1 LVFVQRPQFVGQLL
15 MCVLRR
21 FIQQT
26 MKVKVILNPYANR
39 WRAKSRADAILDACH
54 LAGLEADMA
63 FIPAPGLGAQ
73 EAMRASDDG
82 YDAVVAAGGDGT
94 VHEVVNGLIAASG
107 DGPTKPLG
115 VMPVGTG
122 NDFNDMSGLPRDLL
136 GAAKIVAA
144 GQTRQVDAGR
154 ITVDDR
160 VHYFDNNCAL
170 AMEPVVTIENVK
182 MTRLSGNIR
191 YVAAVIK
198 SLAQLN
204 AWQMRV
210 TWDDGAYEG
219 PIILLSV
226 CNSPRTGGLFRMAPE
241 AKMDDGLFD
250 FVYAPDLP
258 MAQVIKLLPR
268 LVRGTHIKH
277 EQISYGRTRALTAE
291 CEAGSPIHAD
301 GEVLSESA
309 TRFTYEILPNK
320 ITLLAG

>member
-1 LVFVQRPQFVGQLL
+1 MVGPAGRTRFALLTRHQL
-15 MCVLRR
+15 
-21 FIQQT
+21 
-26 MKVKVILNPYANR
+26 KVKIILNPYANR
-39 WRAKSRADAILDACH
+39 WRARGRADDILAAFQRLGLDADLTH
-54 LAGLEADMA
+54 
-63 FIPAPGLGAQ
+63 IPAPGRGAE

-94 VHEVVNGLIAASG
+94 VHEVVNGLIAAAG
-107 DGPTKPLG
+107 DSPTKPLG

-122 NDFNDMSGLPRDLL
+122 NDFNDMSGLPRDLH

-144 GQTRQVDAGR
+144 GQTRQVDAGQVT
-154 ITVDDR
+154 IDGK

-198 SLAQLN
+198 CLAKLN

-210 TWDDGAYEG
+210 TWDDGFYEG
-219 PIILLSV
+219 PILLLSI

-241 AKMDDGLFD
+241 AKMDDGLLD

-258 MAQVIKLLPR
+258 LQRVIRILPG
-268 LVRGTHIKH
+268 LVRGTHVRDKD
-277 EQISYGRTRALTAE
+277 ISHGRTKELMVE
-291 CEAGSPIHAD
+291 CETGSPVHAD
-301 GEVLSESA
+301 GEILSESA
-309 TRFTYEILPNK
+309 TRFTYRVLPGK